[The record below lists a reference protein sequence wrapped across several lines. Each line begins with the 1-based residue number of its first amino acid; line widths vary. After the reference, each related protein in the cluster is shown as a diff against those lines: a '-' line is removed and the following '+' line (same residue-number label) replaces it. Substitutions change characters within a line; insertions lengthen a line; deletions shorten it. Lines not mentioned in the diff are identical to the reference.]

1 MRENQ
6 DSGLNGKCCMG
17 NSSEN
22 GNLVFKEELLNGRKN
37 AVYRA

>member
-6 DSGLNGKCCMG
+6 VFGLNEKGCFG

-22 GNLVFKEELLNGRKN
+22 GNLVFKEELLNGREN